1 MMVSFQALPEDLKPR
16 RMSDLI
22 PLRSWTSHPV
32 YAELFVPLGAVHQL
46 AISVKPLRDGA
57 WMGWGFNRKDRD
69 FTDDELAVA
78 VLLQPTL
85 MALNRASCLA
95 FGQHA
100 SAQFEA
106 RDRVGLTAREGD
118 ILDLLA
124 GGLTATAIA
133 RVCRISPATVRKHLE
148 HIYAK
153 LGCNDRLL
161 AVERARRLGL
171 LPLSRRL

>member
-1 MMVSFQALPEDLKPR
+1 M
-16 RMSDLI
+16 
-22 PLRSWTSHPV
+22 
-32 YAELFVPLGAVHQL
+32 YQL
-46 AISVKPLRDGA
+46 AISVKPLRDGE

-69 FTDDELAVA
+69 FTDDELAAA

-85 MALNRASCLA
+85 MALNQASCLA

-100 SAQFEA
+100 NVQSEA

-133 RVCRISPATVRKHLE
+133 HVCRISPATVRKHLQN
-148 HIYAK
+148 IYAK
-153 LGCNDRLL
+153 IGCSDRLL

-171 LPLSRRL
+171 LPRVSRLKSA